1 MVRQIVCFS
10 EKSDSKKA
18 FFDIVSQIKDAG
30 EGRKP
35 SLIVFCAPYITFSDC
50 ANDFKQFFPHS
61 VTIGMS
67 TFVAFSSAGFSKN
80 GMAAMA
86 IFEGIEVSE
95 GTLFEVSHYPM
106 RHKES
111 IEKAVSRL
119 SSLNNTICLEFT
131 TAFQNCEELVQD
143 TYRAVLEK
151 EGIPIFGGT
160 AGAAPEFTETYVS
173 LNGVSYTEASVFVL
187 IKNLNGKIRLYK
199 ENIFKPTK
207 HFFTATDVDCDE
219 RTVYEYDNTT
229 AAEAIASAIQVSVE
243 ELPNIIGSYP
253 VGRIHG
259 DIIYITDTA
268 KVWPDGRITYY
279 ARIYNRTRLVLLE
292 ADDVDKVWNETAMRV
307 HNDGKV
313 SFSLIF
319 NCLGRSTMFFN
330 KGKFKDFNDKLSR
343 EYGSFIGFSGYG
355 EQLNYEH
362 QNQTL
367 IMAVFE

>member
-35 SLIVFCAPYITFSDC
+35 ILIIFCAPYISFTDY

-67 TFVAFSSAGFSKN
+67 TFVAFSSSGFSKT
-80 GMAAMA
+80 GLAAMA
-86 IFEGIEVSE
+86 VFEGIEVSE

-111 IEKAVSRL
+111 IVKAMSRL
-119 SSLNNTICLEFT
+119 SSLENTICFEFT

-143 TYRAVLEK
+143 TFRAVLEK
-151 EGIPIFGGT
+151 EKVPIFGGT
-160 AGAAPEFTETYVS
+160 AGASPEFTETYVS
-173 LNGVSYTEASVFVL
+173 LNGVSYREAAVFVL
-187 IKNLNGKIRLYK
+187 IKNLQGKIRLYK
-199 ENIFKPTK
+199 ENIFKPTE
-207 HFFTATDVDCDE
+207 HYFIATDVDCDE
-219 RTVYEYDNTT
+219 RTVYEYDYTT
-229 AAEAIASAIQVSVE
+229 AAEAVASAIQVPVE
-243 ELPNIIGSYP
+243 ELPDIIGNYP

-259 DIIYITDTA
+259 DIIYITDPA

-292 ADDVDKVWNETAMRV
+292 ADDVDRVWNETAAKV
-307 HNDGKV
+307 HMDGSI
-313 SFSLIF
+313 SFSIVC
-319 NCLGRSTMFFN
+319 NCMGRSTMFFK
-330 KGKFKDFNDKLSR
+330 KGKFADFNSKLTG
-343 EYGSFIGFSGYG
+343 EYGDFIGFSGYG